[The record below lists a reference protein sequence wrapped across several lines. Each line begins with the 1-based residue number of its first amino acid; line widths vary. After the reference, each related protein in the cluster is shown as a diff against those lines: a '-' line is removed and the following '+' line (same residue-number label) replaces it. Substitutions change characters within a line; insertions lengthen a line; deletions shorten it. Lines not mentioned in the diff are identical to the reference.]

1 MIKIQTIFIIFT
13 LIILTGC
20 GPSIEEKQEI
30 AKVTCNFMSETRN
43 MDSAIRLKEMND
55 VRERI
60 GESKFLGRDYQIKE
74 SIQYGVCLE
83 LVLNDSEYNQ
93 KLSEAQAIYRN
104 NERLRKEAM
113 QKELDRINK
122 ERRIKEEEE
131 RAKED
136 KRIAE
141 AMERWNQAIDNYFEK
156 YPQRV
161 SFPEPAY
168 KSGEK
173 YYGRVY
179 WSDPHRIYV
188 SYHCNT
194 ASGFV
199 QEVEIMFKENLG
211 SVFSG
216 EINCTERWDRSAL
229 FMMWTIGDGQ
239 EEKETK
245 EAIKEYLLKKGIS
258 PSPSSSRTEITEI
271 TPYIEKIIV
280 RFTGEIYN
288 MNYLREKLPSELKKL
303 DPKTYGLKDH
313 RGIRPEKFT
322 TQYEL
327 QLYPL

>member
-1 MIKIQTIFIIFT
+1 VIKIQTIFIISV
-13 LIILTGC
+13 LIVLTGC

-30 AKVTCNFMSETRN
+30 ALVTCNFMSETRN

-74 SIQYGVCLE
+74 SIQYGVCVE
-83 LVLNDSEYNQ
+83 LVLNDPEYNQ

-104 NERLRKEAM
+104 NERLSKEAA
-113 QKELDRINK
+113 QKERDRIIK
-122 ERRIKEEEE
+122 EWRIKEEEA

-161 SFPEPAY
+161 SFPEPTY
-168 KSGEK
+168 PDQEQF
-173 YYGRVY
+173 YGRVY
-179 WSDPHRIYV
+179 WIDPARFHV
-188 SYHCNT
+188 AYHCNT

-199 QEVEIMFKENLG
+199 QQVEVIFKENLG

-216 EINCTERWDRSAL
+216 EINCRERGDQSAL
-229 FMMWTIGDGQ
+229 FMMWTIGDEE
-239 EEKETK
+239 EEKERK
-245 EAIKEYLLKKGIS
+245 EGIKEYLLKKGIT
-258 PSPSSSRTEITEI
+258 PSSNRGSISEI

-280 RFTGEIYN
+280 RFTGEIHW
-288 MNYLREKLPSELKKL
+288 MPHLREKLPSELKKL

>member
-1 MIKIQTIFIIFT
+1 MIKIQTIFIISV
-13 LIILTGC
+13 LIVLTGC

-30 AKVTCNFMSETRN
+30 ALVTCNFMSETRN

-74 SIQYGVCLE
+74 SIQYGVCVE
-83 LVLNDSEYNQ
+83 LVLNDPEYNQ

-104 NERLRKEAM
+104 NERLRKEAA
-113 QKELDRINK
+113 QKERDRINK

-161 SFPEPAY
+161 SFPEPTY
-168 KSGEK
+168 PSQEQF
-173 YYGRVY
+173 YGRVY
-179 WSDPHRIYV
+179 WSDPARFWV
-188 SYHCNT
+188 AYHCNT

-199 QEVEIMFKENLG
+199 QQVEVIFKENLG

-216 EINCTERWDRSAL
+216 EIDCRERGDQSAL
-229 FMMWTIGDGQ
+229 FMMSTIGDEE

-245 EAIKEYLLKKGIS
+245 EGIKEYLLKKGIT
-258 PSPSSSRTEITEI
+258 PTTHTGAITEI

-280 RFTGEIYN
+280 RFTGEIHW
-288 MNYLREKLPSELKKL
+288 MPYLREKLPSELKKL

>member
-1 MIKIQTIFIIFT
+1 MIKIQTIFIISV
-13 LIILTGC
+13 LIVLTGC

-30 AKVTCNFMSETRN
+30 ALVTCNFMSETRN

-74 SIQYGVCLE
+74 SIQYGVCVE
-83 LVLNDSEYNQ
+83 LVLNDPEYNQ

-104 NERLRKEAM
+104 NERLRKEAA
-113 QKELDRINK
+113 QKERDRINK

-161 SFPEPAY
+161 SFSE
-168 KSGEK
+168 SGYYSDK
-173 YYGRVY
+173 KRYGRVF
-179 WSDPHRIYV
+179 WRDPARFYV
-188 SYHCNT
+188 AYHCNT

-199 QEVEIMFKENLG
+199 QQVEVIFKENLG

-216 EINCTERWDRSAL
+216 EIDCRERGDQSAL
-229 FMMWTIGDGQ
+229 FMMWTIGDEE
-239 EEKETK
+239 EEKERK
-245 EAIKEYLLKKGIS
+245 EGIKEYLLKKGITPTS
-258 PSPSSSRTEITEI
+258 NTGAITEI

-280 RFTGEIYN
+280 RFTGEIHS
-288 MNYLREKLPSELKKL
+288 MRSLREKLPSELKKL

-313 RGIRPEKFT
+313 RYEKFT

-327 QLYPL
+327 QLYPFE

>member
-1 MIKIQTIFIIFT
+1 MIKIQTIFIISA

-30 AKVTCNFMSETRN
+30 ALVTCNFMSETRN

-74 SIQYGVCLE
+74 SIQYGVCVE
-83 LVLNDSEYNQ
+83 LVLNDPEYNQ

-104 NERLRKEAM
+104 NERLRKEAV
-113 QKELDRINK
+113 QKERDRINK

-161 SFPEPAY
+161 SFSE
-168 KSGEK
+168 SGYYSDK
-173 YYGRVY
+173 KRYGRVF
-179 WSDPHRIYV
+179 WRDPARFYV
-188 SYHCNT
+188 AYHCNT

-199 QEVEIMFKENLG
+199 QQVEVIFKENLG

-216 EINCTERWDRSAL
+216 EINCRERGDQSAL
-229 FMMWTIGDGQ
+229 FMMWTIGDEE
-239 EEKETK
+239 EEKERK
-245 EAIKEYLLKKGIS
+245 EGIKEYLLKKGITPTS
-258 PSPSSSRTEITEI
+258 NIGAITEI

-280 RFTGEIYN
+280 RFTGEIHW
-288 MNYLREKLPSELKKL
+288 MPYLREKLPSELKKL